1 MTKVSVNNMDVYYE
15 EQGSGD
21 EVVLL
26 VQHGGQSKNEMLS
39 LLPPEY
45 HIFIVDLPGYGR
57 STNLKK
63 FRGFEL
69 WSNDIYK
76 FSQKLHLKKFTYI
89 GTSMTGIVGF
99 QLALDHPEII
109 KALIPIVSIPVSNV
123 PLPGPEEQ
131 KALDSGTVE
140 EHTAVTQKGFLFPKS
155 TTDKERLRRRELA
168 QRHLGQRRETTDREA
183 LSFLQEQILR
193 TKEGRE
199 KFIPR
204 LKDIKVPTLLLLGA
218 YDYSNPLDQAI
229 ISAMSI
235 PGSKAVFFEDYGHGL
250 SIESPEKVADEIIM
264 FINDLNRNK

>member
-1 MTKVSVNNMDVYYE
+1 MTTVAVNEMEVFYE

-21 EVVLL
+21 EVVLF
-26 VQHGGQSKNEMLS
+26 VQHSGQSKNEMLS

-76 FSQKLHLKKFTYI
+76 LTEELNLKKFIYI

-99 QLALDHPEII
+99 HLALEHPEII
-109 KALIPIVSIPVSNV
+109 KGLIPIVSIPVSNV

-131 KALDSGTVE
+131 KAIDSGTVE

-168 QRHLGQRRETTDREA
+168 QRNLGQRRETTDREA
-183 LSFLQEQILR
+183 LSLLQEQILL
-193 TKEGRE
+193 TKESRE
-199 KFIPR
+199 KLVPR
-204 LKDIKVPTLLLLGA
+204 LKDIKAPTLLLLGA
-218 YDYSNPLDQAI
+218 HDYSNPLDEAI
-229 ISAMSI
+229 ISATSI

-250 SIESPEKVADEIIM
+250 SLESPEKVADEIIM
-264 FINDLNRNK
+264 FVNDLNRSK